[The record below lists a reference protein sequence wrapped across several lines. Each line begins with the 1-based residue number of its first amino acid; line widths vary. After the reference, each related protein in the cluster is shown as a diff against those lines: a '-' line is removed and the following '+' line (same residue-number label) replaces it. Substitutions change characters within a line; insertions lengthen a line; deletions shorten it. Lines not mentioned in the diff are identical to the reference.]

1 MIESGYKIA
10 RPGVGELGREGDYM
24 GGWVGGRES
33 EGGRVV
39 GMEGG
44 GVMMGRREVG

>member
-1 MIESGYKIA
+1 M
-10 RPGVGELGREGDYM
+10 GEGSEEAGRLQYM